1 MRLPLII
8 SAPGFLN
15 SSCHFTDVVG
25 ASSKVTLEWRGRRSL
40 PSPLVVVALGAVST
54 FPTRSPAAVFARSS
68 AVVAL
73 HSLVSGSEG
82 ALLISSDVGRG
93 CCGAQLL

>member
-1 MRLPLII
+1 MRLSLII

-25 ASSKVTLEWRGRRSL
+25 ASSKVALERGGRRCL
-40 PSPLVVVALGAVST
+40 PSPLVVVALEAVST
-54 FPTRSPAAVFARSS
+54 FPTRSPAVVFARSS

-73 HSLVSGSEG
+73 HGLVSGSKG
-82 ALLISSDVGRG
+82 ALLISPDVGRG